1 MTHGAVNAS
10 VEIGP
15 LDPLGGHHFFGCRR
29 PELMVV
35 PGEEN
40 GAYLMLDDAVVVR
53 SRVGE
58 VSDQEF
64 QVTHLDAELG

>member
-1 MTHGAVNAS
+1 
-10 VEIGP
+10 
-15 LDPLGGHHFFGCRR
+15 
-29 PELMVV
+29 MVV

-40 GAYLMLDDAVVVR
+40 GAYLVLDDAVVVR

-64 QVTHLDAELG
+64 QVTHLDAEFG